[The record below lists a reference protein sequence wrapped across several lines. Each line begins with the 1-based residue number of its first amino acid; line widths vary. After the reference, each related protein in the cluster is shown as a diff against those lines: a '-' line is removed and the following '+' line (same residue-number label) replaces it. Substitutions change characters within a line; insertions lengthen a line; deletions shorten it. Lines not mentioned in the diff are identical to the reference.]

1 MKTNLKSDEML
12 PDCWWNQARE
22 IVWLGYSESLFLRA
36 EAALRGWG
44 NETGTAVAGRLYEDG
59 VRASMDYYGIASD
72 KAEEYIDHLEGK
84 KAFKE
89 GGSREEQLEQIITQ
103 NGWLSILTVTKVGL
117 RFAAQIIP
125 VICCCRVMATTQA
138 VRWRIPN

>member
-1 MKTNLKSDEML
+1 M
-12 PDCWWNQARE
+12 
-22 IVWLGYSESLFLRA
+22 
-36 EAALRGWG
+36 RGWG

-84 KAFKE
+84 RLSKKVVQE
-89 GGSREEQLEQIITQ
+89 KNNWNKSLHK

>member
-1 MKTNLKSDEML
+1 MNASRLLVESWLVK
-12 PDCWWNQARE
+12 

-89 GGSREEQLEQIITQ
+89 GGFKRRTTGT
-103 NGWLSILTVTKVGL
+103 NHYTKMAGCLS
-117 RFAAQIIP
+117 
-125 VICCCRVMATTQA
+125 
-138 VRWRIPN
+138 

>member
-1 MKTNLKSDEML
+1 M
-12 PDCWWNQARE
+12 
-22 IVWLGYSESLFLRA
+22 
-36 EAALRGWG
+36 RGWG
-44 NETGTAVAGRLYEDG
+44 NETGATVAGRLYEDG
-59 VRASMDYYGIASD
+59 VRASMDYYSIASD
-72 KAEEYIDHLEGK
+72 KADEYISHLKGK
-84 KAFKE
+84 EAFGA